1 MSENQMHAAKSQPA
15 KAAKKSRS
23 AERTNTEAIP
33 VIDPREATMEAVAKA
48 AGVSRSTVSRALRN
62 HPAIPSA
69 TRIRIKEVADT
80 LGYRPNPFVA
90 ALMSTL
96 KSSREPR
103 FKSVIALISSFSIE
117 TGWKGNP
124 SVTRMVEGVFFQAR
138 KLGYS
143 IDTFCLAE
151 PGMTEDRLSRILVA
165 RGIQGLIILPTPK
178 SGAHLRLNWES
189 FSSVALGYSLAQP
202 SLHRVCNHLAHT
214 ITKTLDMV
222 LRLGYCRIGLAMRSD
237 TDERVDY
244 SWRSGYLL
252 YRDMYPQLNF
262 VPMLL
267 TLNWNE
273 ESFRKWF
280 LEMKPEVVVSD
291 DVRVQEWLKNL
302 GVQVP
307 KQVGLVHLDCS
318 RNRSTCSGIDQH
330 HEMLGAAAID
340 LVVGQLHRNE
350 TGVPFYPKNV
360 MIEGTWVDGSTVRR
374 KPLNR
379 KTRELSFK

>member
-1 MSENQMHAAKSQPA
+1 
-15 KAAKKSRS
+15 
-23 AERTNTEAIP
+23 
-33 VIDPREATMEAVAKA
+33 
-48 AGVSRSTVSRALRN
+48 
-62 HPAIPSA
+62 
-69 TRIRIKEVADT
+69 
-80 LGYRPNPFVA
+80 
-90 ALMSTL
+90 
-96 KSSREPR
+96 
-103 FKSVIALISSFSIE
+103 
-117 TGWKGNP
+117 
-124 SVTRMVEGVFFQAR
+124 
-138 KLGYS
+138 
-143 IDTFCLAE
+143 
-151 PGMTEDRLSRILVA
+151 
-165 RGIQGLIILPTPK
+165 
-178 SGAHLRLNWES
+178 
-189 FSSVALGYSLAQP
+189 
-202 SLHRVCNHLAHT
+202 
-214 ITKTLDMV
+214 
-222 LRLGYCRIGLAMRSD
+222 
-237 TDERVDY
+237 
-244 SWRSGYLL
+244 
-252 YRDMYPQLNF
+252 MYPQLNF